1 MSLKLWIDDIRPAPD
16 DTWDTVT
23 TSDAAIALL
32 DLFSNDGMLWIPR
45 EVISFGHDLGGDDT
59 TRPVVIWMIEN
70 NFKFQEYRIHSANPV
85 GREWLE
91 GMIERY
97 LNG

>member
-1 MSLKLWIDDIRPAPD
+1 MKLWVDDIRPQPD
-16 DTWDTVT
+16 ASWIRAY
-23 TSDAAIALL
+23 TSTGAIRALQNMQHPAWYLIPRTEIAL
-32 DLFSNDGMLWIPR
+32 D
-45 EVISFGHDLGGDDT
+45 HDLGGDDT

-70 NFKFQEYRIHSANPV
+70 NFKFDKYTILTANPV

-97 LNG
+97 LK

>member
-1 MSLKLWIDDIRPAPD
+1 MKLWIDDVRTPPNEEWVWA
-16 DTWDTVT
+16 VT
-23 TSDAAIALL
+23 SNEAIAILGYL
-32 DLFSNDGMLWIPR
+32 QEEGMLWCPR
-45 EVISFGHDLGGDDT
+45 ESVSFDHDLGGDDT

-70 NFKFQEYRIHSANPV
+70 NFRFDLYYVHSANPV

-97 LNG
+97 LR